1 MNSNIICPYLIGGS
15 NGITCSV
22 VSKFIRDTED
32 ADIRLCMN
40 RRYEVCSIYV
50 RQLQKEALKYI
61 NPGAVT
67 ETP

>member
-1 MNSNIICPYLIGGS
+1 MNSNIICPYLIGGFD
-15 NGITCSV
+15 GATCSV

-32 ADIRLCMN
+32 ADIKLCMN

-50 RQLQKEALKYI
+50 RQLQKEASKFI
-61 NPGAVT
+61 NYDAAV